1 VESGSFGIVILAAGS
16 SSRLG
21 EPKQLLRYRGKS
33 LIRHIAEA
41 AVETVGDQAI
51 VVTGSNAA
59 LIEKELKQLPYHS
72 AFNARW
78 EDGMSSSIHAGI
90 HKLRHLDLDPKVK
103 GAILAVSDQPFVS
116 STLFKEMIRKFEKT
130 GSGIV
135 ACSYEDT
142 LGTPVLFSNIYF
154 DNLLA
159 LGGAEG
165 AKKLLKNFPD
175 DVVAHS
181 FPAGSFDIDTHD
193 DYQNLL
199 NLS

>member
-1 VESGSFGIVILAAGS
+1 MESGSLGIIILAAGS

-21 EPKQLLRYRGKS
+21 EPKQLLRYQGKS

-41 AVETVGDQAI
+41 AVETAGDQTI

-59 LIEKELKQLPYHS
+59 LIERELKQLPYHA

-78 EDGMSSSIHAGI
+78 EDGMSSSIQAGV
-90 HKLRHLDLDPKVK
+90 HKLRHLNPEVK
-103 GAILAVSDQPFVS
+103 GVILAVSDQPFVS
-116 STLFKEMIRKFEKT
+116 STLFREMIRKFEET

-135 ACSYEDT
+135 ACSYDNT
-142 LGTPVLFSNIYF
+142 LGTPVLFSNVYF
-154 DNLLA
+154 DELLA

-175 DVVAHS
+175 DVIPHS
-181 FPAGSFDIDTHD
+181 FPAGSFDIDTRD

-199 NLS
+199 NRS